1 MAAPSLRDVTWWF
14 STLAVRCRERAVPCL
29 HFSPVTADS
38 SVRRPSPAPG
48 RSIFFMVLAVL
59 PVVLSLRFRSITV
72 QNRFA
77 LYLRC
82 GLGDAPESSVF
93 PGLSCRHGT
102 ARCRRTC
109 DYGGSSCS

>member
-1 MAAPSLRDVTWWF
+1 M
-14 STLAVRCRERAVPCL
+14 PCL

-48 RSIFFMVLAVL
+48 RSIFMVLAVL
-59 PVVLSLRFRSITV
+59 SVVLSLNFRSITV

-82 GLGDAPESSVF
+82 GLGVALESSVF

-102 ARCRRTC
+102 ARCRGIC
-109 DYGGSSCS
+109 E